1 MNSQKNRLLLCSIGI
16 MVALSLRAQVIELPE
31 VEYKAPIVIQHG
43 DTLSYM
49 VSNLKA
55 ATDRTLEDILRRIP
69 GVDIRPDG
77 TITYHDKPINH
88 FYIEGMDLLDSKY
101 SFATRN
107 LKPEDLNMV
116 EVLEDHQPIRALRD
130 YLPSNRAAINVK
142 LKKDRLSRPVG
153 YAQTGAGWQDGQSE
167 EMANVQLM
175 SLSRSRQML
184 CAVRQRE
191 HWFEPNSEMEQSL
204 LSEGSLPYALQL
216 PWLETLLGTPQ
227 IAEKRYRDNELQ
239 RVQSNML
246 RKTKRDSQ
254 LRLIISLGN
263 EHNNFSQQRSG
274 LYYLGRDYASV
285 QSHANNHLSAREAD
299 VQFKY
304 EYNANTHYVKHLST
318 FQLNRDRQRYSVDTQ
333 IDSVQSSGTQL
344 WRSHAWQYVGN
355 TTFIAHSGRN
365 ALQWDVNTYAGE
377 TPSTLGYDAL
387 GHCLSQHCKAAT
399 YAADAATTLYV
410 KWLKKCSTGA
420 ELKANY
426 QHHSLQSDF
435 DWNSGSDAASAANK
449 CRYTGVT
456 TTLNPF
462 VRYAGQRF
470 DLRLVLPVSLSYIEA
485 ENTRQQLS
493 QHLSPLLFGSQL
505 IGQYTF
511 TPLLKLRGMAS
522 TQQQI
527 GDITDLM
534 TASLWTSYL
543 EQVTMGDGSMPHTN
557 QQLGNLQLI
566 YRNQLDGT
574 TCSLSA
580 DVQRSSST
588 HLANNC
594 FEDGLSIDRTTRKD
608 NVMRRARVSANAFQN
623 FYELEWTIRLT
634 ASYSWQQGDVMR
646 NSVIYNFRHQQYDAA
661 LQSEKFLL
669 HRRLCIQNSVSF
681 SAMQIDYDTESS
693 ALNQDQCWSTQH
705 RIFFNL
711 NKHWQLRASTESQWR
726 NIVHWHPDHYV
737 DASLTWTGGHHE
749 VELCLNNLS
758 DNNRWTYSLYDGLNY
773 YTYRYDLRR
782 REVALSYKYNL

>member
-1 MNSQKNRLLLCSIGI
+1 
-16 MVALSLRAQVIELPE
+16 MVALSLRAQIIVLPE

-43 DTLSYM
+43 DTLGYM
-49 VSNLKA
+49 VNDLTA

-69 GVDIRPDG
+69 GVDIRSDG
-77 TITYHDKPINH
+77 TITYQDKPINH

-101 SFATRN
+101 TFATRN
-107 LKPEDLNMV
+107 LKPEDLNII
-116 EVLEDHQPIRALRD
+116 EILEDHQPIKSLRD
-130 YLPSNRAAINVK
+130 YLPSNRGAINVK
-142 LKKDRLSRPVG
+142 LKKDRLSRPIG
-153 YAQTGAGWQDGQSE
+153 YAQAGGGWQDDQVE

-175 SLSRSRQML
+175 SLSRTRQML
-184 CAVRQRE
+184 CSVRQRE
-191 HWFEPNSEMEQSL
+191 HWFVPNSEMEQSL
-204 LSEGSLPYALQL
+204 LSDVSLPYALQL

-239 RVQSNML
+239 RMQCNML

-254 LRLIISLGN
+254 LRLIVSLGN
-263 EHNNFSQQRSG
+263 EHNDFSQQRSG
-274 LYYLGRDYASV
+274 LYYLGQNYASV
-285 QSHANNHLSAREAD
+285 LSRASSHLSAGEAD

-304 EYNANTHYVKHLST
+304 EYNADTRYVKHLST
-318 FQLNRDRQRYSVDTQ
+318 FQLNRDRQRYTVGTQYDTLHT
-333 IDSVQSSGTQL
+333 SGTQL

-355 TTFIAHSGRN
+355 TTFIARSERN
-365 ALQWDVNTYAGE
+365 AMQWDVNMYAGE

-387 GHCLSQHCKAAT
+387 GHGLSQHCKAAT

-435 DWNSGSDAASAANK
+435 DWSTGSNAISDANR

-456 TTLNPF
+456 ATLNPF
-462 VRYAGQRF
+462 IRYTGQRL
-470 DLRLVLPVSLSYIEA
+470 DLRLDLPVSLSYIEA
-485 ENTRQQLS
+485 ENTSQQLS
-493 QHLSPLLFGSQL
+493 QHLSPLLIGAQL

-522 TQQQI
+522 SQQQS

-534 TASLWTSYL
+534 TAPLWTSYL
-543 EQVTMGDGSMPHTN
+543 ERVTMGDGSMPHTN
-557 QQLGNLQLI
+557 QQSGNLQLI

-580 DVQRSSST
+580 DVLRTSSS
-588 HLANNC
+588 HLANSC
-594 FEDGLSIDRTTRKD
+594 FEDGLSIDRSTRRD
-608 NVMRRARVSANAFQN
+608 NAMGQTRVSANAFQN
-623 FYELEWTIRLT
+623 FYVLEWTLRLT
-634 ASYSWQQGDVMR
+634 GSYTWQHGDAMR
-646 NSVIYNFRHQQYDAA
+646 NSLLYNLRRRQYNAT

-669 HRRLCIQNSVSF
+669 NRRLCIQNGVSF
-681 SAMQIDYDTESS
+681 SAMQIDYNSEAS
-693 ALNQDQCWSTQH
+693 ALDQDWCWSTHH

-737 DASLTWTGGHHE
+737 DASLNWTEGHHE

-773 YTYRYDLRR
+773 YTYRYNLRR
-782 REVALSYKYNL
+782 REVTLSYKYNL